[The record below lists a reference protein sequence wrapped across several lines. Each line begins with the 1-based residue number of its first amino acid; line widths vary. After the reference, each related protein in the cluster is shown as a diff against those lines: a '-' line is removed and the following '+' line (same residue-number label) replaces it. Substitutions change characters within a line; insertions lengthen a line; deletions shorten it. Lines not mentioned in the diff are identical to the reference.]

1 MVVIAMAVD
10 DGDGEN
16 DDNLMVRRFY
26 LFQNDYNRIDESMG
40 QSLYCNKCGDW

>member
-26 LFQNDYNRIDESMG
+26 SFQNDYN
-40 QSLYCNKCGDW
+40 